1 MAIQRKAILQSALSF
16 LVGFAI
22 LFWVFRKNGATIQE
36 TVADFRSVPVI
47 WLVLTCVAFMFS
59 NLSRAIRWNMLLHPL
74 GYRPKLINSFLAVMI
89 GYLANMGIPRS
100 GELLRPATLSR
111 YEKIP
116 IEQSVGTTVTDRL
129 MDFLSLFLIMAIGFF
144 LKGRLLLDKLLELTS
159 LNDIGNRVIPL
170 VIIGVLGI
178 TGIWITIRWISNS
191 THHLALRMKGM
202 YLGLKDGLI
211 SIIRIERPVWFTIH
225 SLLIWILYISM
236 TYFCFKGFAPTA
248 HITWD
253 QTIVIFIFG
262 ALGMIVPTPGGM
274 GSYQFMIQTGL
285 LIFGVADTD
294 GLAVANIIWFTISII
309 CNLGFGLLA
318 LFLLPILN
326 RITVGTQRTEHKPT

>member
-326 RITVGTQRTEHKPT
+326 RSTVGTQRTEHKPT